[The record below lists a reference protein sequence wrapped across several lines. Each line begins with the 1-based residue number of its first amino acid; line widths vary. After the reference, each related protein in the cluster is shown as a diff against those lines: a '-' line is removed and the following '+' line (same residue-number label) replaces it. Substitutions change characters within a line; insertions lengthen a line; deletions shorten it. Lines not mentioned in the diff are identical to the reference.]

1 MITDTVHIEIQKT
14 ANSRI
19 AQTKEK
25 DLKFGRLFSDHMF
38 IADYADGKWND
49 LRIVPYDAIPLSP
62 ATSAIHYGQS
72 IFEGMKAYKG
82 DNNEIVL
89 FRHRANMSRFN
100 ISAKRMCM
108 PSLPEEIFEEGL
120 KQLVQLDKEWIPTK
134 DGHSL
139 YVRPFMFATDD
150 YIGVKPSDTYKFM
163 IITCPVSS
171 FYGSDVRVKI
181 ETKYSRAT
189 EGGTGYAKAAG
200 NYGAAMYPARLGQ
213 DAGYHQLVWTDA
225 REHKYIEE
233 SGTMNIMFVIGDTLV
248 TPQLTDTILP
258 GVTRNSVLAIARDW
272 NWKVEERKVSVDEL
286 IEAIDNG
293 SLKEAF
299 GVGTAATIAHIKIIG
314 HDGTDYE
321 LPEVAGREFSNKVE
335 KHLHDLQ
342 RGRVPDIHGWIEKI

>member
-1 MITDTVHIEIQKT
+1 MITDTMHIEIQKIGKT
-14 ANSRI
+14 RI
-19 AQTKEK
+19 SQMKESN
-25 DLKFGRLFSDHMF
+25 LQFGRVFSDHMF
-38 IADYADGKWND
+38 MADYIDGTWND
-49 LRIVPYDAIPLSP
+49 LRIIPYDKIPLSP

-82 DNNEIVL
+82 DHNEIVL

-108 PSLPEEIFEEGL
+108 PEIPEEIFEDAL
-120 KQLVQLDKEWIPTK
+120 KQLVQLDKDWIPTE
-134 DGHSL
+134 DGYSL
-139 YVRPFMFATDD
+139 YVRPFMFATDE
-150 YIGVKPSDTYKFM
+150 YIGVRPSDTYRFM
-163 IITCPVSS
+163 IITCPVGR

-181 ETKYSRAT
+181 ETKYVRAC

-200 NYGAAMYPARLGQ
+200 NYGAAMYPARLGK
-213 DAGYHQLVWTDA
+213 DKGYDQLIWTDA

-272 NWKVEERKVSVDEL
+272 SWKVEEKRISVDEL
-286 IEAIDNG
+286 MEAIKNG

-299 GVGTAATIAHIKIIG
+299 GVGTAATIAHISVIG
-314 HDGTDYE
+314 HDGIDYE
-321 LPEVAGREFSNKVE
+321 LPPVAEREFSNKVE
-335 KHLHDLQ
+335 KHLHELQ